1 MPSRQGMVLRLARDE
16 DSVVSML
23 VYEYGYILVGL
34 NSLKR
39 QVSRSMRL
47 SVIATLITERSTI
60 KKKSAIVT

>member
-47 SVIATLITERSTI
+47 SVIATLITERSTMT
-60 KKKSAIVT
+60 KKSAIVT